1 MWRYNYTSDA
11 YCKNHNCFV
20 SGAKPVNVNS
30 GSGSTLSRKAGTK
43 YSKKLNN
50 SNGNFSLNSSSNQS
64 YIGNPNSNLSYLGC
78 KQYDKS
84 IKSSVKNYS
93 GLRGTRLVNSDLNN
107 GIKCNPVNSY
117 QCYVSVNNNNLLNK
131 HNLYEKDQS
140 RHLDIKKSACSVDR
154 SNYLIDIA
162 NNTGTNNCITNHI
175 SGKNKDI
182 IANLTKNCNVTKD
195 MNKIQGY
202 TMGYDLY
209 INDKVKKGCSHN
221 PRDARV
227 IAC

>member
-1 MWRYNYTSDA
+1 MWRYNFQNNS
-11 YCKNHNCFV
+11 YCNNHNCFV

-30 GSGSTLSRKAGTK
+30 GSGSTLAKKAGTK

-64 YIGNPNSNLSYLGC
+64 YIGNPNSNLSYIGC
-78 KQYDKS
+78 KQQDIS

-93 GLRGTRLVNSDLNN
+93 GLRGTRIINSNLNN

-117 QCYVSVNNNNLLNK
+117 QCYVSINNNNTLNK

-140 RHLDIKKSACSVDR
+140 RHLDIKKSACAVDR
-154 SNYLIDIA
+154 SDYLNELANY
-162 NNTGTNNCITNHI
+162 NGTNECFLKQIK
-175 SGKNKDI
+175 GKNRTI
-182 IANLTKNCNVTKD
+182 TLSKNCNITKD

-209 INDKVKKGCSHN
+209 INDRVKKGCNHN
-221 PRDARV
+221 PEDARN

>member
-1 MWRYNYTSDA
+1 MWRYNFQNNS
-11 YCKNHNCFV
+11 YCNNHNCFV

-30 GSGSTLSRKAGTK
+30 GSGSTLAKKAGTK

-64 YIGNPNSNLSYLGC
+64 YIGNPNSNLSYIGC
-78 KQYDKS
+78 KQNDNS

-93 GLRGTRLVNSDLNN
+93 GLRGTRIINSNLNN

-117 QCYVSVNNNNLLNK
+117 QCYVSINNNNTLNK
-131 HNLYEKDQS
+131 HNLYEKDESQ
-140 RHLDIKKSACSVDR
+140 HLDIKKSACAVDR
-154 SNYLIDIA
+154 SDYLNELANY
-162 NNTGTNNCITNHI
+162 NGSNNNCNKI
-175 SGKNKDI
+175 SKQK
-182 IANLTKNCNVTKD
+182 CNITKD

-209 INDKVKKGCSHN
+209 INDKVKKGCNHN
-221 PRDARV
+221 PNDARN